1 MKIAVLGTGSVGQTL
16 AAKCAD
22 LGHHVVIG
30 TRDPERLSDEFA
42 LFLDSHS
49 AVKALNFSGAVSFG
63 DLVINAVSGAH
74 TLEALQLAGAENLSD
89 KVLIDVANPLDF
101 SKGMPPTLSVCNES
115 SLAEEIQL
123 AFPNVRVIKS
133 LNTMTASLMVKPSLL
148 DGDHQVFINGNSAA
162 AKEVVQ
168 ALLQE
173 FGWKASNIVDLGDIT
188 ASRGVE
194 MYLPLWLRIYGAMGT
209 ALLNVRIVR

>member
-74 TLEALQLAGAENLSD
+74 TLKALQLAGAENLSD

-148 DGDHQVFINGNSAA
+148 DGDHQVFINGNSAD
-162 AKEVVQ
+162 AKDVVR

-209 ALLNVRIVR
+209 ALLNVRIVK